1 MAVSPLGPS
10 AAVVAWVER
19 TCAEQ
24 GLAVKVTDEPTL
36 ARVATLFRDQTR
48 QTTSSRSG
56 SKRLRPATAGR
67 IVTRSTSEATI
78 AR

>member
-1 MAVSPLGPS
+1 MALSRLGPS
-10 AAVVAWVER
+10 ATVVAWVER

-24 GLAVKVTDEPTL
+24 GLPVKVTDEATL

-48 QTTSSRSG
+48 QTISRRSG
-56 SKRLRPATAGR
+56 SKRLRPGTAGR